1 MTKQERTAQLVAGA
15 LFLSLFFLWGAGYNC
30 FPIFLPS
37 MLREFHLTR
46 LQVGLV
52 PAVQAITAGVFG
64 LLVGWL
70 LDRVPAQIVMAVG
83 AVLTAVGIVMM
94 SQAGSLN
101 GVLAGSVVTG
111 VGMVASTILPAS
123 MVISNWFGERRGTA
137 LGITM
142 AGMELGGM
150 VITMLAGHLVV
161 AYGWRFAY
169 AVLAIPLVV
178 IVAPL
183 YLIFVRTRPE
193 QVAQSMSDPG
203 LANSASTLP
212 GLEVN
217 EALRTRAF
225 WMLALLQF
233 CYTFSVG
240 GTFIHLVQYLIGIG
254 YTQAAGTM
262 VISLSLGL
270 ALIGKPAMGV
280 LGDRIG
286 GKNALALCLFI
297 GAVNTA
303 LLLSAREFW
312 AVVAFTF
319 VSGITGAAPI
329 ALGPMVQVDTLGLRR
344 YGSIAGLL
352 GIAFTLGATT
362 GPPIVGRLADVTGS
376 YTASFEV
383 CALVAFV
390 GGVASFLCVGPAP
403 ARVGALLRAK

>member
-1 MTKQERTAQLVAGA
+1 MTARQACRLRAEENPVMTKQERTARLLAGA
-15 LFLSLFFLWGAGYNC
+15 LFLALFFLWGVGYNC

-37 MLREFHLTR
+37 MLKQFHLSR

-52 PAVQAITAGVFG
+52 PGVQAITAGVFG

-111 VGMVASTILPAS
+111 VGMGASTILPAS

-150 VITMLAGHLVV
+150 VITMLAGYLVV

-203 LANSASTLP
+203 LAYSASTLP
-212 GLEVN
+212 G
-217 EALRTRAF
+217 
-225 WMLALLQF
+225 
-233 CYTFSVG
+233 
-240 GTFIHLVQYLIGIG
+240 
-254 YTQAAGTM
+254 
-262 VISLSLGL
+262 
-270 ALIGKPAMGV
+270 
-280 LGDRIG
+280 
-286 GKNALALCLFI
+286 
-297 GAVNTA
+297 
-303 LLLSAREFW
+303 
-312 AVVAFTF
+312 
-319 VSGITGAAPI
+319 
-329 ALGPMVQVDTLGLRR
+329 
-344 YGSIAGLL
+344 
-352 GIAFTLGATT
+352 
-362 GPPIVGRLADVTGS
+362 
-376 YTASFEV
+376 
-383 CALVAFV
+383 
-390 GGVASFLCVGPAP
+390 
-403 ARVGALLRAK
+403 